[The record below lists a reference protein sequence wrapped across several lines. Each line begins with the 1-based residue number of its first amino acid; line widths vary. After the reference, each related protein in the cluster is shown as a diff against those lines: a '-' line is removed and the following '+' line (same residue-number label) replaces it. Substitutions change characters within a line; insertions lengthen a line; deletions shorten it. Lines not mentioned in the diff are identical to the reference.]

1 MPMYHVTDWR
11 RNLSNIAQNMRE
23 YEFSL
28 TRILSHKDRIVDS
41 AKRYS
46 EENRISGLLS
56 FANLVQ
62 SLLYIPFGF

>member
-1 MPMYHVTDWR
+1 
-11 RNLSNIAQNMRE
+11 MRE

-46 EENRISGLLS
+46 EENRISCLLS

>member
-11 RNLSNIAQNMRE
+11 RSLSNIAQNMRE

-41 AKRYS
+41 TKRHS
-46 EENRISGLLS
+46 EVNRVSCLLS

-62 SLLYIPFGF
+62 SLLYIPFGI